1 MKRTER
7 REQKQAARQ
16 RIYHLQAKLR
26 KEPQRVPERVVNGSH
41 QVAVK
46 WKGDAA
52 RIPGLPHVIAPP
64 PDRTSLNKLL
74 ALEAR
79 LQRELEALT

>member
-46 WKGDAA
+46 WKDDAA

-64 PDRTSLNKLL
+64 PGSHV
-74 ALEAR
+74 AEQAAGAGSAPAAR
-79 LQRELEALT
+79 A